1 MALYNPERS
10 SAKRRNFS
18 DLECSVAVYFMHGKE
33 GLLPRGR
40 TFQI

>member
-1 MALYNPERS
+1 MALYNHARS

-18 DLECSVAVYFMHGKE
+18 YLECSVAVDFMHGKE

-40 TFQI
+40 TFHI